1 MLKKFWFLPVFF
13 FIAACSGA
21 IPSVEAEGDT
31 SSLSVSIETML
42 PTQSTEK
49 DTPMILPGTAKS
61 KYLAHRSIIASVFWV
76 GEEANKANDYIDN
89 LSSAWVSDWVGAFG
103 GVDTPN
109 ERNPD
114 NQYLPLSFTPKEN
127 PFYLA
132 LPANEYDENGL
143 LPGAREAS
151 PWSKEVVENGSL
163 FKNRWVLVTRTL
175 PDGHQATCFGQ
186 WEDVGPNNPNQHDYV
201 FGEAEVDNQYGLGAG
216 IDISPAVAICLQFE
230 GDIANASA
238 IVEWIFVDEEDVP
251 YGPWSEIVTTSG
263 PKW

>member
-1 MLKKFWFLPVFF
+1 MLNKIWILFVIFF
-13 FIAACSGA
+13 VACSGA
-21 IPSVEAEGDT
+21 TPDTEAKGDK
-31 SSLSVSIETML
+31 SSLSVSIEVIL
-42 PTQSTEK
+42 PTQSTEI
-49 DTPMILPGTAKS
+49 DGPTNVPEIPNT
-61 KYLAHRSIIASVFWV
+61 KYIAHRDIVASVFWV
-76 GEEANKANDYIDN
+76 GEEASEANNYIN
-89 LSSAWVSDWVGAFG
+89 NVSSAWVSDWVGEFG

-109 ERNPD
+109 KRNPD
-114 NQYLPLSFTPKEN
+114 NRYLPLSFTPKEN

-132 LPANEYDENGL
+132 LPANEHDETGL

-151 PWSKEVVENGSL
+151 PWGNEVVKNGSL

-201 FGEAEVDNQYGLGAG
+201 FGEAAVDNQFGLGAG
-216 IDISPAVAICLQFE
+216 IDISPAMAICLQIE

-238 IVEWIFVDEEDVP
+238 TVEWIFVDEEDVP